1 MRQWSI
7 FWSIKDK
14 LSIDGDLIVYGCLLF
29 ILATLRA
36 TMLSCLHEAYQ
47 GISRSQARTRLTI
60 YWQGINNDI
69 EHFILQGCRHCQDRL
84 PSHAREPMTLKPDP
98 EQPFQQI
105 AADFA
110 SHAGRQFFIFVD
122 CKTNWPD
129 IIEMGKDTTTTRLTS
144 ALRDQFCRT
153 AVPDSLWSDGGP
165 QFTSHWL
172 AEFLHTWGVSHMTS
186 SPHYPQS
193 NDITEVT
200 VKSMKKMISA
210 SWMD

>member
-129 IIEMGKDTTTTRLTS
+129 IIEMGKDTTTTRPQGPVLS
-144 ALRDQFCRT
+144 HGSPWLIMVRWRT
-153 AVPDSLWSDGGP
+153 AIHISLISRIPAHLGRISYD
-165 QFTSHWL
+165 FL
-172 AEFLHTWGVSHMTS
+172 ATLPPE
-186 SPHYPQS
+186 
-193 NDITEVT
+193 
-200 VKSMKKMISA
+200 
-210 SWMD
+210 